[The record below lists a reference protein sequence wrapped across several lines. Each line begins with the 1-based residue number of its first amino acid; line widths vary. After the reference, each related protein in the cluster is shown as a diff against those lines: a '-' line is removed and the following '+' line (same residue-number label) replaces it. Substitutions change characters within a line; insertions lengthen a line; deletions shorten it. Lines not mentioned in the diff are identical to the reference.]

1 VFYLHLFLGVLAPWR
16 ELAAM
21 RQFELRVRVVSEHI
35 LLDFQIPNST
45 FRPRRLAPPKKY
57 GLFDAGGLV

>member
-1 VFYLHLFLGVLAPWR
+1 VFYLHLFLGVLASWR

-35 LLDFQIPNST
+35 LLDFQIPNSS
-45 FRPRRLAPPKKY
+45 FQIQAA
-57 GLFDAGGLV
+57 AGGG

>member
-1 VFYLHLFLGVLAPWR
+1 VAIGHLCFTCIYSLASWR

-35 LLDFQIPNST
+35 LLDFQIPNSS
-45 FRPRRLAPPKKY
+45 FQIQAA
-57 GLFDAGGLV
+57 AGGG